1 MEERDVT
8 EEDEGN
14 EDGIR
19 FVTLESRFESKET
32 VLNWLTINLPCLL
45 CKKMVKG
52 AVRFGKIFNIKPLVS
67 RCCVANLTRMLQ
79 KSSFNQTHVLVASS
93 HYFIKCI
100 ASSRCVEDTP
110 GNTLVHT
117 LVDDKYSPARWSVT
131 NVRACEPEPRAA
143 SREPIFASHCFFSSY
158 LFIYSFIF

>member
-19 FVTLESRFESKET
+19 SVTLESRFESKET

-79 KSSFNQTHVLVASS
+79 TSRFNQTHVLVALNSIS
-93 HYFIKCI
+93 LSCFL
-100 ASSRCVEDTP
+100 
-110 GNTLVHT
+110 TLT
-117 LVDDKYSPARWSVT
+117 LY
-131 NVRACEPEPRAA
+131 
-143 SREPIFASHCFFSSY
+143 
-158 LFIYSFIF
+158 